1 MTTQPTITDQLDRIR
16 QADRDK
22 PRKTVTILG
31 AGMAGLTAA
40 YELQQLG
47 HSVNII
53 EAMNRTGGRVWT
65 WRSPTHEGQYHELGA
80 MRVPS
85 GHDYTRHYIEVAGLQ
100 PALRKFVTAHENLR
114 CFYDL
119 RGQVSRMSDMAANIL
134 PHYGLSEAERAQALG
149 SVPPAIL
156 GEQLHKTIQNLT
168 DYDLRGCLDDACMS
182 DAVCALESQSLGEF
196 IDAKLDTADAKEL
209 IGATT
214 GLEVWWDKALSMFI
228 RDEIVGVGKGL
239 QQIAGGMDQ
248 LPAVLAKSFNEG
260 QLEFNTAVVGI
271 ELGGDSITLR
281 TRKTDPAV
289 WDCPI
294 AEGPTGERVCD
305 HVICT
310 IPFGVLRTL
319 ELDGFSSEKMGAIR
333 NLSYASSTKV
343 LLDCRSR
350 IWERGAPGERIL
362 GGATL
367 SDQITRATYYPCDH
381 ASQFENPKDSGKS
394 GYRTLYTAFAGD
406 DVDTDDELDTERNPG
421 VLLGSYSWGQDARR
435 MGSLS
440 AGERG
445 ATVTRVLERL
455 HPGLGDVVD
464 AAASMYWDEFR
475 WSRGAFC
482 FMQPGDRMNYQ
493 SATTKSEGNLHF
505 AGEHCSL
512 DQGWIQGAVK
522 SALNVVEELVAR
534 P

>member
-1 MTTQPTITDQLDRIR
+1 MTSQLTVAGQLDRIQR
-16 QADRDK
+16 LDQDK
-22 PRKTVTILG
+22 PRKTITILG

-40 YELQQLG
+40 YELRRLG
-47 HSVNII
+47 HSVKIL
-53 EAMNRTGGRVWT
+53 EAMNRAGGRVWT
-65 WRSPTHEGQYHELGA
+65 WRSPNHEGQYHELGA

-85 GHDYTRHYIEVAGLQ
+85 GHDFTRHYIDVAGLR
-100 PALRKFVTAHENLR
+100 PALCKFVTAHENMR

-119 RGQVSRMSDMAANIL
+119 RGHVSRMSDMAANIL
-134 PHYGLSEAERAQALG
+134 PHYGLSDAERGQALG

-156 GEQLHKTIQNLT
+156 GEHLHRTIQGLT
-168 DYDLRGCLDDACMS
+168 EHDLRGCMDDSCLS
-182 DAVCALESQSLGEF
+182 DTVCALESQSLGEF
-196 IDAKLDTADAKEL
+196 IDANLDTADAKEL

-248 LPAVLAKSFNEG
+248 LPDALAKFFGNGEI
-260 QLEFNTAVVGI
+260 EYNTAIVGI
-271 ELGGDSITLR
+271 ELKDGSIALR
-281 TRKTDPAV
+281 TRATDPDV

-294 AEGPTGERVCD
+294 ADTPARERLCD

-319 ELDGFSSEKMGAIR
+319 SLDGFSSRKMGAIR

-343 LLDCRSR
+343 LLDCRTR
-350 IWERGAPGERIL
+350 IWEQGAPHERIL

-381 ASQFENPKDSGKS
+381 ATTQEDDPDTGAS
-394 GYRTLYTAFAGD
+394 GYRNLYTTFATEDLEAGA
-406 DVDTDDELDTERNPG
+406 DTDTEHNPG

-440 AGERG
+440 LDERG
-445 ATVTRVLERL
+445 ATVARVLERL
-455 HPGLGDVVD
+455 HPGLEEVVD
-464 AAASMYWDEFR
+464 DVASMYWDEFR

-482 FMQPGDRMNYQ
+482 FMQPGDRIHYQ
-493 SATTKSEGNLHF
+493 SAATMSEGNLHF

-522 SALNVVEELVAR
+522 SALNVVEDLVAR

>member
-1 MTTQPTITDQLDRIR
+1 MTSELAVAEQLDRI
-16 QADRDK
+16 DRLDKDK
-22 PRKTVTILG
+22 PRKTITILG

-40 YELQQLG
+40 YELQRLG
-47 HSVNII
+47 HSVKIL
-53 EAMNRTGGRVWT
+53 EAMNRAGGRVWT
-65 WRSPTHEGQYHELGA
+65 WRSPNHEGQYHELGA

-85 GHDYTRHYIEVAGLQ
+85 GHDFTRYYIEIAGLS

-119 RGQVSRMSDMAANIL
+119 RGHVSRMADMAANIL
-134 PHYGLSEAERAQALG
+134 PHYGLSTAEREQALG

-156 GEQLHKTIQNLT
+156 GEHLHKTIQGLT
-168 DYDLRGCLDDACMS
+168 EDDLQGCLDDACLS
-182 DAVCALESQSLGEF
+182 DTVRSLESQSLGEF
-196 IDAKLDTADAKEL
+196 VDAKLASADAKEL

-248 LPAVLAKSFNEG
+248 LPGALAKSFEGG
-260 QLEFNTAVVGI
+260 QLEYNTAIVGI
-271 ELGGDSITLR
+271 ALKDDGITLR
-281 TRKTDPAV
+281 TRATDPDV
-289 WDCPI
+289 WDCPL
-294 AEGPTGERVCD
+294 ADAPVQERRCD

-319 ELDGFSSEKMGAIR
+319 SLDGLSSPKMGAIR

-350 IWERGAPGERIL
+350 VWEEGAPHERIF

-381 ASQFENPKDSGKS
+381 AMQHGGSGDADRS
-394 GYRTLYTAFAGD
+394 GFRNLYTAFAGD
-406 DVDTDDELDTERNPG
+406 DLSTDTKVDAGHNPG

-440 AGERG
+440 IDERG
-445 ATVTRVLERL
+445 ATVARVLERL
-455 HPGLGDVVD
+455 HPGLEDAVDDV
-464 AAASMYWDEFR
+464 ASMYWDEFR

-482 FMQPGDRMNYQ
+482 FLQPGDRMNYQ
-493 SATTKSEGNLHF
+493 SAATMSEGNLHF

-522 SALNVVEELVAR
+522 SALSVVEDLVAR